1 MVIRDL
7 WSTYP
12 SEAHK
17 QYNTKPEEEIQMNVT
32 ISLRAIERDQVLNSL
47 DCCTS
52 QQGGV
57 GS

>member
-47 DCCTS
+47 DCTS
-52 QQGGV
+52 LQGGV